1 MIPAQQITNTCW
13 VVFLLYWLVSARS
26 VKPTKEQTDGIGGYW
41 HYALVF
47 FAFLLLNAPVSPLT
61 APIVAPSSFA
71 IGVLSSVCALLGLGI
86 AIVARRT
93 LAGNWSG
100 SVTFKQ
106 DHTLVTTG
114 IYGYMRHPIYT
125 GVLLMFTGTALLVGT
140 LGAVAGFLTMFLT
153 LWLKLK
159 QEEALMR
166 RHFPRD
172 YPVYEERVK
181 ALIPYVF

>member
-1 MIPAQQITNTCW
+1 MIPAQQITIFCW
-13 VVFLLYWLVSARS
+13 LVFLIYWCISARS
-26 VKPTKEQTDGIGGYW
+26 VKPTRERICGIGGYW

-47 FAFLLLNAPVSPLT
+47 LSFLLINVRVFPLSISLL
-61 APIVAPSSFA
+61 PRSLA

-86 AIVARRT
+86 AIAARRT

-100 SVTFKQ
+100 SVTFKE
-106 DHTLVTTG
+106 DHTLITTG

-125 GVLLMFTGTALLVGT
+125 GVLMMFIGTALLVGT
-140 LGAVAGFLTMFLT
+140 LGALMGFLTLCLS
-153 LWLKLK
+153 LWFKLK

-172 YPVYEERVK
+172 YPGYAERVK
-181 ALIPYVF
+181 ALVPYVF